1 MTTVFRAGNKKMA
14 MKRKRTA
21 IEVGGFESRVNLLR
35 GLRDS
40 AYRSVRRLSNN
51 PASARVV
58 ALDIIL
64 AEVTVVVVVTG
75 APPCIVVSLYGEE
88 VASLV
93 TWQEI
98 EDSDECAALT
108 ACRSFFL
115 REFRA
120 EKEEMDASIG
130 R

>member
-21 IEVGGFESRVNLLR
+21 IEVGGFESRVDLLR

-40 AYRSVRRLSNN
+40 AYRSVRRLPNN
-51 PASARVV
+51 PASAWVV

-64 AEVTVVVVVTG
+64 AGVAVVVVTG
-75 APPCIVVSLYGEE
+75 APPRVVFSLNGEE

>member
-1 MTTVFRAGNKKMA
+1 MLGSELAPASPMTTVFRAGNKKMA

-21 IEVGGFESRVNLLR
+21 IEVGGFESRVDLLR

-51 PASARVV
+51 PASTRVV

-64 AEVTVVVVVTG
+64 AEVAMVVVTG
-75 APPCIVVSLYGEE
+75 APPCVVFSSYGED

-108 ACRSFFL
+108 A
-115 REFRA
+115 
-120 EKEEMDASIG
+120 
-130 R
+130 